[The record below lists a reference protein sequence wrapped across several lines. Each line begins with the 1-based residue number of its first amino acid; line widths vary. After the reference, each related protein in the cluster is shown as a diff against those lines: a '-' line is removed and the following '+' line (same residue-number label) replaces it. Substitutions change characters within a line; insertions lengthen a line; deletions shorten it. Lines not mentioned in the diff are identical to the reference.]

1 MPNLTDEQRIAKIN
15 ELLKE
20 ISPLNYERIFLET
33 SLHFSKENFLKNFDE
48 KEKEEIIKT
57 QEKLAEINQKLQPLF
72 TQLRQLQIRYFV
84 EYEGEFS
91 TGTGQTYWQ
100 TQREYLY
107 LKTNYNIDT
116 TTKDGWTPYTN
127 DPTVRQLLTEL
138 FQFLLDNRFSNF
150 KIRHI
155 KRI

>member
-1 MPNLTDEQRIAKIN
+1 MTNLTNEQRITKIN
-15 ELLKE
+15 ELLNE

-33 SLHFSKENFLKNFDE
+33 SLYFSKEKFLKSFDE
-48 KEKEEIIKT
+48 KEKAGIIET
-57 QEKLAEINQKLQPLF
+57 QDKLNEINQKLQPLF
-72 TQLRQLQIRYFV
+72 AQLRQYQIQYFV

-107 LKTNYNIDT
+107 LKTNCNIDT
-116 TTKDGWTPYTN
+116 TTQSGWTPYTN
-127 DPTVRQLLTEL
+127 DPAVRQLSTEL

-155 KRI
+155 KKL